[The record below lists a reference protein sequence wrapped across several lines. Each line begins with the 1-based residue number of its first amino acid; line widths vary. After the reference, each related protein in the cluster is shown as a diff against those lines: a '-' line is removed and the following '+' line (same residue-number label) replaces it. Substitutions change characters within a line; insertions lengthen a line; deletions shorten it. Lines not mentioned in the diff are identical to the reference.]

1 MRRFIGCFLVVAA
14 CAIGLTGTAKA
25 TDTTRELINL
35 LRVKGDITEEQ
46 YQALLSQIEEDE
58 KAKAKTGAAK
68 TWPEWLDRFSLFGDL
83 RVRGEGFFQNDVT
96 ARDRFRIRARLGVTA
111 KASDELEGTLRI
123 VTGDPGDPISTN
135 QTMSELFAKKPFSLD
150 WAYLNVKPF
159 STFGWERPYLTIV
172 AGKMPLNGI
181 MILAGNKEKKIADRK
196 FDPAWRPAAIMGSEL
211 VFDDDL
217 APEGFS
223 QHVAAVEATSGLVRK
238 LGITTNQW
246 SVKELS
252 SGADAWVFSG
262 QGVADLAVTS
272 GIKLTFGLADY
283 YVSGANRIAT
293 EANTSSS
300 IFITND
306 VVLKDGTKA
315 GGTQVKPKAENP
327 IARFTGGFN
336 MINPSLQLGI
346 DTGMPSWPVAVM
358 ADYVVNT
365 EANGDDDSG
374 WAFGAGIGQTK
385 EAGDFAFSAAYEYLE
400 TNAVVS
406 AWSGSDMGKGG
417 TNVKGPYV
425 KIEWMP
431 LKGLNLSG
439 KNYFVTL
446 IDPPAGKANPTL
458 NRLQVDAQYKF

>member
-14 CAIGLTGTAKA
+14 CAIGLASTAKA

-46 YQALLSQIEEDE
+46 YQALLSQLEEDD

-68 TWPEWLDRFSLFGDL
+68 TWPDWLDRFSLFGDL

-111 KASDELEGTLRI
+111 KASDELEGSLRL

-135 QTMSELFAKKPFSLD
+135 QTMSELFSKKPVDFD
-150 WAYLNVKPF
+150 WAFLNVKPW
-159 STFGWERPYLTIV
+159 STFGWDRPYLTVV

-181 MILAGNKEKKIADRK
+181 MILPGNKEKKIADRK

-223 QHVAAVEATSGLVRK
+223 ENVAAFEATQGVIRK
-238 LGITTNQW
+238 FSLTTNQW

-252 SGADAWVFSG
+252 SGADAWIFSG
-262 QGVADLAVTS
+262 QGLADLSVSPTV
-272 GIKLTFGLADY
+272 KLTFGLADY

-300 IFITND
+300 IFITNT

-315 GGTQVKPKAENP
+315 GGTQVKPKPENP

-336 MINPSLQLGI
+336 MINPSLQLAI

-374 WAFGAGIGQTK
+374 WALGAGIGQTK
-385 EAGDFAFSAAYEYLE
+385 EAGDLAFSAAYEYLE
-400 TNAVVS
+400 TDAVVS
-406 AWSGSDMGKGG
+406 AFSGSDMGKGG

-425 KIEWMP
+425 KIEWVP
-431 LKGLNLSG
+431 LKSLTLSG
-439 KNYFVTL
+439 KNYFVTY